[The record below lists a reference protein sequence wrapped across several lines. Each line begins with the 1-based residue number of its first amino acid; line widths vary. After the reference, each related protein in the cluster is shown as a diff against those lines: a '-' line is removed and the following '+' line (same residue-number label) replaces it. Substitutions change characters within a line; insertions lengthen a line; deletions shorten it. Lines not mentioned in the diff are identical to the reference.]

1 MIEKFDPLKGEMLQI
16 LNPDGRLEENLHPG
30 LIDERIRELFQKVL
44 FIRMLDR
51 KALSLQR
58 QGRMGTYAPVEG
70 QEAGQVGSAFALGEE
85 DWVFPSFRE
94 TGVLYLRGVP
104 VRDILLYWMGDE
116 RGARFPEDVRV
127 FPISVPV
134 GTHTLHAVGAAW
146 AARLRKEKTCTI
158 VYFGDGATS
167 EGDFHEAMNFAGVF
181 QAPVIFFCQN
191 NHYAI
196 SLPRKRQT
204 AAKTIAQK
212 AIAYGFEGV
221 QIDGNDL
228 PAAYAA
234 TREAREKALAG
245 RGPTLIEAV
254 TYRFGPHTTADDP
267 TKYRKEEEI
276 EEWKSRDPVIR
287 LEKYLAG
294 KNLWDRN
301 REGEFRAEAEEKIN
315 RAVQEAEAVPP
326 PAVEDIFR
334 YTYSKMTRAL
344 EEQLND
350 YRAFLQEM
358 RS

>member
-1 MIEKFDPLKGEMLQI
+1 MIEKFDPLKGEMLRI

-30 LIDERIRELFQKVL
+30 LSDEKIRELFQKVL

-221 QIDGNDL
+221 QIDGNDV

-294 KNLWDRN
+294 KGLWDKN

>member
-1 MIEKFDPLKGEMLQI
+1 MIEKFDPLKGEMLRI

-30 LIDERIRELFQKVL
+30 LSDERIRELFQKVL

-221 QIDGNDL
+221 QIDGNDV

-294 KNLWDRN
+294 KGLWDKN

>member
-1 MIEKFDPLKGEMLQI
+1 MIEKFDPLKGEMLRI
-16 LNPDGRLEENLHPG
+16 LNPDGRLEENLHSG
-30 LIDERIRELFQKVL
+30 LSDERIRELFQKVL

-294 KNLWDRN
+294 KGLWDKN